1 MPTFRQQ
8 DNSNAYLQTK
18 AIDQKRPLC
27 FYFNKYNWMTISLL
41 WTLLEPT
48 IMKKKFQIA
57 MESHFI
63 LAKIQSGLS
72 STSDPKLAVQCKS
85 LISFVQTWKKRAYHI
100 SESLVNTIVTNN
112 GIDFIKFKWY
122 THDHNFFNWVNN
134 IWFFNVHN
142 SIPSTKT
149 NCFLCHLTVQDL
161 PLKHSK
167 TTQSKKMMGTKEK
180 LDVERRKEVTRQ
192 KITGRQVL
200 HVNGSPSEQGITKG
214 T

>member
-180 LDVERRKEVTRQ
+180 
-192 KITGRQVL
+192 
-200 HVNGSPSEQGITKG
+200 
-214 T
+214 